1 MRCLVTTGYINF
13 RMRAMV
19 VSFFTFNLWQD
30 WRELHFLARQF
41 LDYEP
46 GIHYPQ
52 LQMQAGTTG
61 INTMRVYNPV
71 KQGLDQDPAGA
82 FIRRFVPELEV
93 VPDAFIHEPWKWSD
107 ASSLR
112 YPSPIVDHATAAKSA
127 KNTLYALRKG
137 KKHKEVASKIVTK
150 HGSRKTGPSPAKRKL
165 KAKSEAVQGVQL
177 TLDI

>member
-1 MRCLVTTGYINF
+1 
-13 RMRAMV
+13 
-19 VSFFTFNLWQD
+19 
-30 WRELHFLARQF
+30 
-41 LDYEP
+41 
-46 GIHYPQ
+46 
-52 LQMQAGTTG
+52 MQSGTTG

-71 KQGLDQDPAGA
+71 KQGLDQDPTGA

-112 YPSPIVDHATAAKSA
+112 YPPPIVDHATAAKSA

-137 KKHKEVASKIVTK
+137 KEHKEVASKIVTK